1 MELVLAII
9 VFVVIVLIAF
19 LAFLFLYRPDNT
31 EDLAGTIKDLEN
43 YIGIMMLSAE
53 KYAFVIA
60 TVQRTKDFVQ
70 FSGNTKNIQ
79 LDFPLITDRQKNME
93 AAFRTTAKEMDLKII
108 ENRGTGGETFLDID
122 LKGTTAEI
130 SLVARTF
137 MERFLGITQDTKI
150 KYRLNI

>member
-9 VFVVIVLIAF
+9 VFLVIILI
-19 LAFLFLYRPDNT
+19 AFLFLYRPDNT
-31 EDLAGTIKDLEN
+31 EVLVGTTKDLEN
-43 YIGIMMLSAE
+43 YIGIMMLSTE

-60 TVQRTKDFVQ
+60 TVQGTRDFVQ

-79 LDFPLITDRQKNME
+79 LDFPLITDRQKSME
-93 AAFRTTAKEMDLKII
+93 VAFRTTAKEMDLKII
-108 ENRGTGGETFLDID
+108 ENRGTGGEIFLDID

-130 SLVARTF
+130 SVVARTF
-137 MERFLGITQDTKI
+137 MERFFGITQDTQI

>member
-9 VFVVIVLIAF
+9 VFVVIILIA
-19 LAFLFLYRPDNT
+19 LVTFLFLYRPDNT
-31 EDLAGTIKDLEN
+31 EVVAGTTKDLEN

-60 TVQRTKDFVQ
+60 TVKGTRDFVQ

-79 LDFPLITDRQKNME
+79 LDFPLITDRQKSME
-93 AAFRTTAKEMDLKII
+93 AAFRTTAKDMDLKII
-108 ENRGTGGETFLDID
+108 ENRGTGGETFLDIN
-122 LKGTTAEI
+122 LKGTAAEI
-130 SLVARTF
+130 SVVARTF
-137 MERFLGITQDTKI
+137 MERFFGITQDTKI

>member
-9 VFVVIVLIAF
+9 GFGVIILLAF
-19 LAFLFLYRPDNT
+19 LSFLFLYKPDNT

-53 KYAFVIA
+53 KYAFVVA
-60 TVQRTKDFVQ
+60 TVKGTKDFVQ
-70 FSGNTKNIQ
+70 FSGNTNNIR
-79 LDFPLITDRQKNME
+79 LDFPLITDKQKSME
-93 AAFRTTAKEMDLKII
+93 AAFRTTANEMDLKII

-122 LKGTTAEI
+122 LTGTTAEI
-130 SLVARTF
+130 SADARTF
-137 MERFLGITQDTKI
+137 IERFFGVTQDTKI

>member
-9 VFVVIVLIAF
+9 VFVVIILI
-19 LAFLFLYRPDNT
+19 AFLFLYQPDNT
-31 EDLAGTIKDLEN
+31 EDLAGTTKDLEN

-60 TVQRTKDFVQ
+60 TVKGTRDFVQ

-79 LDFPLITDRQKNME
+79 LDFPLITDRQKSME

-108 ENRGTGGETFLDID
+108 ENQGTGGETFLDID

-130 SLVARTF
+130 SAVARTF
-137 MERFLGITQDTKI
+137 MERFFGITQDTKI

>member
-9 VFVVIVLIAF
+9 VFLVIILI
-19 LAFLFLYRPDNT
+19 AFLFLYRPDNT
-31 EDLAGTIKDLEN
+31 EVLVGTTKDLEN
-43 YIGIMMLSAE
+43 YIGIMMLSTE

-60 TVQRTKDFVQ
+60 MVQGTRDFVQ

-79 LDFPLITDRQKNME
+79 LDFPLITDRQKSME
-93 AAFRTTAKEMDLKII
+93 VAFRTTAKEMDLKII
-108 ENRGTGGETFLDID
+108 ENRGTGGEIFLDID

-130 SLVARTF
+130 SVVARTF
-137 MERFLGITQDTKI
+137 MERFFGITQDTQI

>member
-9 VFVVIVLIAF
+9 VFVVILLI
-19 LAFLFLYRPDNT
+19 AFLFLYQPDNT
-31 EDLAGTIKDLEN
+31 EGLVGTIKDLEN
-43 YIGIMMLSAE
+43 YIGIMMLSTE

-60 TVQRTKDFVQ
+60 TVKGTRDFVQ

-79 LDFPLITDRQKNME
+79 LDFPLITDRQKSME

-108 ENRGTGGETFLDID
+108 ENRGTGGDVFLDID

-130 SLVARTF
+130 SAVARTF
-137 MERFLGITQDTKI
+137 MEKFFGITQDTKI

>member
-9 VFVVIVLIAF
+9 VFVVILLI
-19 LAFLFLYRPDNT
+19 AFLFLYQPDNT
-31 EDLAGTIKDLEN
+31 EGLVGTIKDLEN
-43 YIGIMMLSAE
+43 YIGIMMLSTE

-60 TVQRTKDFVQ
+60 TVKGTRDFVQ

-79 LDFPLITDRQKNME
+79 LDFPLITDRQKSME

-108 ENRGTGGETFLDID
+108 ENQGTGGETFLDID

-130 SLVARTF
+130 SAVARTF
-137 MERFLGITQDTKI
+137 MERFFGITQDTKI

>member
-9 VFVVIVLIAF
+9 VFVVIILI
-19 LAFLFLYRPDNT
+19 AFLFLYQPDNT
-31 EDLAGTIKDLEN
+31 EDLAGTTKDLEN

-60 TVQRTKDFVQ
+60 TVRGTRDFVQ
-70 FSGNTKNIQ
+70 FSGNTKNIR
-79 LDFPLITDRQKNME
+79 LDFPLITDRQKSME

-108 ENRGTGGETFLDID
+108 ENRGTGGEVFLDID
-122 LKGTTAEI
+122 LKGTITEI
-130 SLVARTF
+130 SVAARTF
-137 MERFLGITQDTKI
+137 MERFFSITQDTKI

>member
-9 VFVVIVLIAF
+9 VFVVIILI
-19 LAFLFLYRPDNT
+19 AFLFLYQPDNT
-31 EDLAGTIKDLEN
+31 EDLAGTTKNLEN

-60 TVQRTKDFVQ
+60 TVRGTRDFVQ
-70 FSGNTKNIQ
+70 FSGNTKNIR
-79 LDFPLITDRQKNME
+79 LDFPLITDRQKSME

-108 ENRGTGGETFLDID
+108 ENRGTGGEVFLDID
-122 LKGTTAEI
+122 LKGTTTEI
-130 SLVARTF
+130 SVVARTF
-137 MERFLGITQDTKI
+137 MERFFGITQDTKI